1 MTTSSKTSAQNCYS
15 ILGLPSPLS
24 GRYVG
29 TQQIRA
35 AFRHSLLVHHP
46 DKATDIVGW
55 NDASPLTTGQKS
67 AKHSVDEICHARDV
81 LTDPS
86 LRREHDHLLAQN
98 APLSSGSAGV
108 FNGSLAT
115 SEQVESVDLDDM
127 EYSEATQT
135 WTRVCRCGNAKAYE
149 VSEEDLTSATCQ
161 GSREIS
167 VGCDGC
173 SLHIR
178 VLFDTED
185 EHEILDSKK

>member
-1 MTTSSKTSAQNCYS
+1 MTTSTKTSAQNCYR

-35 AFRHSLLVHHP
+35 AFRHALLLHHP
-46 DKATDIVGW
+46 DKAASIVGW
-55 NDASPLTTGQKS
+55 NDASPLTPRQKS

-81 LTDPS
+81 LTDPN
-86 LRREHDHLLAQN
+86 LRQEHDQFLAQN
-98 APLSSGSAGV
+98 APLSSANAAVS
-108 FNGSLAT
+108 NGSLAT

-149 VSEEDLTSATCQ
+149 VSEDDLASATSQ
-161 GSREIS
+161 GCREIS

-178 VLFDTED
+178 VLFETED
-185 EHEILDSKK
+185 EHEILDNN